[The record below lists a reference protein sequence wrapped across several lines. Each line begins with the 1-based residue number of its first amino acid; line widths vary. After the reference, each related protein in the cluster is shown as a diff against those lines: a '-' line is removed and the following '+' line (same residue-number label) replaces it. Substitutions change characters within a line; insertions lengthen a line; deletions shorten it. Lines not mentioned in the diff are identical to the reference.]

1 MSRRHL
7 GLAARA
13 RLTTLTRARRPG
25 TGHLIV
31 GVLLLVAG
39 IGVTVSSKEAVWY
52 GAIVV
57 GVIEIA
63 RGLVQLMRSQR
74 RGAHDQA

>member
-1 MSRRHL
+1 M
-7 GLAARA
+7 
-13 RLTTLTRARRPG
+13 RPG

-31 GVLLLVAG
+31 GVLLLLAG
-39 IGVTVSSKEAVWY
+39 IAVSVTSKEVVWY

-63 RGLVQLMRSQR
+63 RGLFYLMRSQSSGVR
-74 RGAHDQA
+74 D

>member
-1 MSRRHL
+1 M
-7 GLAARA
+7 
-13 RLTTLTRARRPG
+13 RPG

-31 GVLLLVAG
+31 GVALLAAG
-39 IGVTVSSKEAVWY
+39 IGVTASSKEAVWY

-63 RGLVQLMRSQR
+63 RGLYYLSRSR
-74 RGAHDQA
+74 

>member
-1 MSRRHL
+1 M
-7 GLAARA
+7 
-13 RLTTLTRARRPG
+13 RPG

-31 GVLLLVAG
+31 GVLLLAAG

-52 GAIVV
+52 GAIAV

-63 RGLVQLMRSQR
+63 RGLYYLMRSGR
-74 RGAHDQA
+74 RNAPDR